1 MIVFVDESGLS
12 ERPTLVRTWA
22 PKGQTPVVQY
32 RFTWKPLSV
41 IAGVTFCNFYFRLYP
56 GPIRARQCVD
66 FLKALRRQIRRKLL
80 IIWDNLQV
88 HRSRLVRRDLDACQ
102 GDIQVEFLPAYA
114 PELNPPE
121 YLFGHLKPRELGNF
135 RPKGIDELKHYAR
148 RRLRSMQRRPTRV
161 SAFWKQDEPPL

>member
-66 FLKALRRQIRRKLL
+66 FLKALRRQIRRKPLSGT
-80 IIWDNLQV
+80 ICRSTGAASCAATSTPARATSRSSSCRPM
-88 HRSRLVRRDLDACQ
+88 HRS
-102 GDIQVEFLPAYA
+102 
-114 PELNPPE
+114 
-121 YLFGHLKPRELGNF
+121 
-135 RPKGIDELKHYAR
+135 
-148 RRLRSMQRRPTRV
+148 
-161 SAFWKQDEPPL
+161 

>member
-32 RFTWKPLSV
+32 SFTWKQLSV
-41 IAGVTFCNFYFRLYP
+41 IAGVTFWNFYFRLYP

-66 FLKALRRQIRRKLL
+66 FLKALRRQIRSKLL

-88 HRSRLVRRDLDACQ
+88 HRSRLVRRYLDSCQ

-135 RPKGIDELKHYAR
+135 CPRGIDELKDYAR
-148 RRLRSMQRRPTRV
+148 RRLRSMQRRPTLV
-161 SAFWKQDEPPL
+161 AAFWKQAELPL